1 MLSLT
6 PPAARTAESGLFIS
20 LEGGDGGGKT
30 TQMPRVHEFLSGPES
45 PFVGFSSG
53 ADGSRPGGAPTGPPV
68 LRTKE
73 PGGSALGA
81 ELRSLIL
88 HSDHVADRAEALMY
102 AADRAHHVETVIR
115 PHLDAGGIVLTDRYL
130 DSSVA
135 YQGAGRTL
143 PVEDVE
149 SLSMWAVGGLMPN
162 LTLLLDIAP
171 QKLAERRDVG
181 THDRLEREALDFHER
196 VRSAY
201 LERAAKEPD
210 RWAVIDAGAGIDE
223 VTEQLRDAITGWAR
237 THAAVVAEKLGQ
249 L

>member
-6 PPAARTAESGLFIS
+6 PPAAHTAERGLLIS
-20 LEGGDGGGKT
+20 LEGGDGGGKS
-30 TQMPRVHEFLSGPES
+30 TQAPRVLDFLSGPLS
-45 PFVGFSSG
+45 PF
-53 ADGSRPGGAPTGPPV
+53 ADASRTAPAV
-68 LRTKE
+68 LMTKE
-73 PGGSALGA
+73 PGGSDLGA

-88 HSDHVADRAEALMY
+88 HSEHVADRAEALMY
-102 AADRAHHVETVIR
+102 AADRAHHVDTVIT
-115 PHLDAGGIVLTDRYL
+115 PHLQAGGIVLTDRYL

-143 PVEDVE
+143 PAGEIE

-171 QKLAERRDVG
+171 EKLAERRDTA

-201 LERAAKEPD
+201 LERAAREPQ
-210 RWAVIDAGAGIDE
+210 RWVVIDAGAEVDA
-223 VTEQLRDAITGWAR
+223 VTEQLQSAIINWAL
-237 THAAVVAEKLGQ
+237 THADLVAEKLGPR
-249 L
+249 